1 MINIRFFAIL
11 RERLGVD
18 SLAYEYSDEK
28 TVDDIKQNII
38 ARGEPWTLLA
48 EQDVLIA
55 LNQTLTSASARVND
69 GDEIAFFPPVTGGQR
84 QRLFTLQ
91 YNRLDGFSK
100 LVRSVKP
107 DDMEKLMILKRMRNS
122 GQPGMVKLQGYL
134 ATIQQ
139 GQTA

>member
-69 GDEIAFFPPVTGGQR
+69 GDEIAFFPPVTGG
-84 QRLFTLQ
+84 
-91 YNRLDGFSK
+91 
-100 LVRSVKP
+100 
-107 DDMEKLMILKRMRNS
+107 
-122 GQPGMVKLQGYL
+122 
-134 ATIQQ
+134 
-139 GQTA
+139 

>member
-1 MINIRFFAIL
+1 
-11 RERLGVD
+11 
-18 SLAYEYSDEK
+18 
-28 TVDDIKQNII
+28 
-38 ARGEPWTLLA
+38 
-48 EQDVLIA
+48 
-55 LNQTLTSASARVND
+55 
-69 GDEIAFFPPVTGGQR
+69 
-84 QRLFTLQ
+84 LQ

>member
-11 RERLGVD
+11 RERLGVE

-38 ARGEPWTLLA
+38 ARGDPWTLLA

-69 GDEIAFFPPVTGGQR
+69 GDEIAFFPPVTGG
-84 QRLFTLQ
+84 
-91 YNRLDGFSK
+91 
-100 LVRSVKP
+100 
-107 DDMEKLMILKRMRNS
+107 
-122 GQPGMVKLQGYL
+122 
-134 ATIQQ
+134 
-139 GQTA
+139 

>member
-28 TVDDIKQNII
+28 TVNDIKQNII

-69 GDEIAFFPPVTGGQR
+69 GDEIAFFPPVTGG
-84 QRLFTLQ
+84 
-91 YNRLDGFSK
+91 
-100 LVRSVKP
+100 
-107 DDMEKLMILKRMRNS
+107 
-122 GQPGMVKLQGYL
+122 
-134 ATIQQ
+134 
-139 GQTA
+139 

>member
-55 LNQTLTSASARVND
+55 LNHTLTSASARVND
-69 GDEIAFFPPVTGGQR
+69 GDEIAFFPPVTGG
-84 QRLFTLQ
+84 
-91 YNRLDGFSK
+91 
-100 LVRSVKP
+100 
-107 DDMEKLMILKRMRNS
+107 
-122 GQPGMVKLQGYL
+122 
-134 ATIQQ
+134 
-139 GQTA
+139 

>member
-18 SLAYEYSDEK
+18 SLAYEYSNEK

-55 LNQTLTSASARVND
+55 LNQTLTGASARVND
-69 GDEIAFFPPVTGGQR
+69 GDEIAFFPPVTGG
-84 QRLFTLQ
+84 
-91 YNRLDGFSK
+91 
-100 LVRSVKP
+100 
-107 DDMEKLMILKRMRNS
+107 
-122 GQPGMVKLQGYL
+122 
-134 ATIQQ
+134 
-139 GQTA
+139 

>member
-18 SLAYEYSDEK
+18 SLAYDYSDEK
-28 TVDDIKQNII
+28 TVNDIKQNII

-69 GDEIAFFPPVTGGQR
+69 GDEIAFFPPVTGG
-84 QRLFTLQ
+84 
-91 YNRLDGFSK
+91 
-100 LVRSVKP
+100 
-107 DDMEKLMILKRMRNS
+107 
-122 GQPGMVKLQGYL
+122 
-134 ATIQQ
+134 
-139 GQTA
+139 